1 MSQMRY
7 LYVEDDSLS
16 REVMKTLLVDVIGV
30 VDVTLF
36 EDSADF
42 MTRLTAVD
50 PLPDFVFLDMLVQPY
65 DGHEMLAMLRANETT
80 RHLKVIAVSAGII
93 SRTVAQYQQEGFDG
107 TISKPVDMLTFP
119 AIIKRLENGEA
130 IWQTS

>member
-7 LYVEDDSLS
+7 LYVEDDPLS

-30 VDVTLF
+30 WGVTLF
-36 EDSADF
+36 ENSADF
-42 MTRLTAVD
+42 MTRLTAID
-50 PLPDFVFLDMLVQPY
+50 PLPDFVFLDMLVPPY
-65 DGHEMLAMLRANETT
+65 DGHEMLAMLRADETT

-107 TISKPVDMLTFP
+107 AISKPVDMMTFLS
-119 AIIKRLENGEA
+119 IIKRLENGEA